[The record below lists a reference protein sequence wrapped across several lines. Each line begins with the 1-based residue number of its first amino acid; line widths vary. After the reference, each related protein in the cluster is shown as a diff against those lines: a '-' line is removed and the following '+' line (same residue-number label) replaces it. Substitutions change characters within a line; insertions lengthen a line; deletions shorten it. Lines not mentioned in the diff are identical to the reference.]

1 MKIEQHYPD
10 RKSLATIEE
19 PYKGALM
26 VLNMLYTKE
35 RFNNTYLSTTEMID
49 YFVMSCARHVA
60 EKLTKEKYS
69 FPSVFQ
75 QCKSQTYTNACN
87 DKMDFND
94 FRVNRNFEQAALFG
108 AVYYVL
114 TIQGEV
120 NQQYLD
126 YIETSFTSNDIMK
139 YYFLPFKEAAQKAID
154 EQDKQKA
161 NSKDET
167 KKLTAAQAG
176 LFCEALLSKHKIQ
189 YSNKKLTIPPI
200 ASKLFGYAQ
209 GTMERHGFSYSQEDR
224 DAVADIFKNDDPEF
238 SKLIRNFGN
247 RQANPDGKGTTD

>member
-1 MKIEQHYPD
+1 MKIEPHYPD

-60 EKLTKEKYS
+60 EKLTAEEYA
-69 FPSVFQ
+69 FPSVFL
-75 QCKSQTYTNACN
+75 QCKRETFINAYN

-94 FRVNRNFEQAALFG
+94 LRVNRDYEQAALFG

-114 TIQGEV
+114 TIQGQV
-120 NQQYLD
+120 SQQYLD
-126 YIETSFTSNDIMK
+126 YIEKSFTGNDIMK
-139 YYFLPFKEAAQKAID
+139 HYFQPFKEAAQKVID

-161 NSKDET
+161 NSKDEA

-176 LFCEALLSKHKIQ
+176 LFCEALLSKHEIQ

-209 GTMERHGFSYSQEDR
+209 GTMERHGFSYTKEDR
-224 DAVADIFKNDDPEF
+224 DTVADIFKDVDPVFSEF
-238 SKLIRNFGN
+238 IRNFGN
-247 RQANPDGKGTTD
+247 RQANPDSKRETA

>member
-1 MKIEQHYPD
+1 MKIEKYYPN
-10 RKSLATIEE
+10 RESLATIEE

-35 RFNNTYLSTTEMID
+35 RFNNTYLSTKDVID
-49 YFVMSCARHVA
+49 YYMMSCARHVA
-60 EKLTKEKYS
+60 EKLTKEEYS
-69 FPSVFQ
+69 FPSVFL
-75 QCKSQTYTNACN
+75 QCKKQTFEKALN
-87 DKMDFND
+87 DNMDFNA
-94 FRVNRNFEQAALFG
+94 FYVNADYEQAALFG

-114 TIQGEV
+114 TVQGQV

-154 EQDKQKA
+154 EQDKLKA
-161 NSKDET
+161 NSKDEA

-176 LFCEALLSKHKIQ
+176 LFCEALLSKHEIQ

-209 GTMERHGFSYSQEDR
+209 GTMERHGFSYTKEDR
-224 DAVADIFKNDDPEF
+224 DAVADIFKDVDPEF

-247 RQANPDGKGTTD
+247 RQANPDSKRETA

>member
-1 MKIEQHYPD
+1 MKIEKYYPD

-60 EKLTKEKYS
+60 EKLTKEEYS

-75 QCKSQTYTNACN
+75 QCKGQTFINANN
-87 DKMDFND
+87 DRMDFND
-94 FRVNRNFEQAALFG
+94 LRVNRDYEQAALFG

-114 TIQGEV
+114 TIQGQV

-126 YIETSFTSNDIMK
+126 YIETSFTSNDNMK
-139 YYFLPFKEAAQKAID
+139 HYFLPFKEAAQKAID
-154 EQDKQKA
+154 EQDKLKA
-161 NSKDET
+161 NSKDEA

-176 LFCEALLSKHKIQ
+176 LFCEALLNKHEIQ

-209 GTMERHGFSYSQEDR
+209 GTMERYGSSYTKVDR
-224 DAVADIFKNDDPEF
+224 DAVADIFKDVDPVFSEF
-238 SKLIRNFGN
+238 IRNFGN
-247 RQANPDGKGTTD
+247 RQANPDSKRETA

>member
-1 MKIEQHYPD
+1 MKIEPHYPD

-35 RFNNTYLSTTEMID
+35 RFNNTYLSTKDVID
-49 YFVMSCARHVA
+49 YYMMSCARHVA
-60 EKLTKEKYS
+60 EKLTKEEYS

-75 QCKSQTYTNACN
+75 QCKKQTFEKALN
-87 DKMDFND
+87 DNMDFNA
-94 FRVNRNFEQAALFG
+94 FYVNADYEQAALFG

-114 TIQGEV
+114 TVQGQV

-154 EQDKQKA
+154 EQEKLKA
-161 NSKDET
+161 NSKDEA

-176 LFCEALLSKHKIQ
+176 LFCEALLSKHEIQ

-209 GTMERHGFSYSQEDR
+209 GTMERYGFSYSQEDR
-224 DAVADIFKNDDPEF
+224 DAVADIFKNVDPEF